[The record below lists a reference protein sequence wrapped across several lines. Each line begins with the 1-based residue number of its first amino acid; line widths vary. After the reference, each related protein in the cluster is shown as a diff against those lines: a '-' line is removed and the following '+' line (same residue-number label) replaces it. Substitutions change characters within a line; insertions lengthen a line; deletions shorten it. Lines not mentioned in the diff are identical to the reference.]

1 LKALLSALVADVPA
15 EVVAVADVVV
25 DVMKKTKLRVS
36 QLVQIQMRKIL
47 KVGFIVVDVA
57 ELSVPTK

>member
-1 LKALLSALVADVPA
+1 MKEVLSALAADVPA
-15 EVVAVADVVV
+15 EVVAVADVVA

-47 KVGFIVVDVA
+47 KAEFIVVDVA
-57 ELSVPTK
+57 ELLVQM